1 MKKLALGIGILFLI
15 ALAIPTL
22 AVDHGA
28 PPNINYQEKI
38 SDNSCNPLTVTSQT
52 ILNLNDVSIGD
63 TSLTTDSQAKKITD
77 TDTKKIIKLLNKAYS
92 DEWLSY
98 YQYWV
103 GSKTVRGP
111 NKEVVI
117 AELTLH
123 ATEELGHAVLLTAR
137 IIQLGGTPVADPQ
150 DWFKLTNCGYYAP
163 NDPYVI
169 KVLEQ
174 NIKSEQCSI
183 KTYDNLLKKVKD
195 QDPVTYN
202 IILGIK
208 QMEEDHEEDL
218 QAVLDDIT
226 VMTNS

>member
-15 ALAIPTL
+15 ALGIPTL
-22 AVDHGA
+22 AVDYGA
-28 PPNINYQEKI
+28 LPNIKYQEKI
-38 SDNSCNPLTVTSQT
+38 SDNSCNPLTVTSPT

-63 TSLTTDSQAKKITD
+63 TSLTTESQAKKIAD
-77 TDTKKIIKLLNKAYS
+77 TDNKKIIKLLNKAYS

-103 GSKTVRGP
+103 GSKIVRGP
-111 NKEVVI
+111 NKEAVI

-123 ATEELGHAVLLTAR
+123 STEELGHAVLLTTR

-163 NDPYVI
+163 NDPDVI

-174 NIKSEQCSI
+174 NIKSEQCAI
-183 KTYDNLLKKVKD
+183 KMYNELLVKSKD
-195 QDPVTYN
+195 KDPVTYN
-202 IILGIK
+202 IILGIL
-208 QMEEDHEEDL
+208 QMEVEHEEDL
-218 QAVLDDIT
+218 QALLDDIA
-226 VMTNS
+226 VITNP